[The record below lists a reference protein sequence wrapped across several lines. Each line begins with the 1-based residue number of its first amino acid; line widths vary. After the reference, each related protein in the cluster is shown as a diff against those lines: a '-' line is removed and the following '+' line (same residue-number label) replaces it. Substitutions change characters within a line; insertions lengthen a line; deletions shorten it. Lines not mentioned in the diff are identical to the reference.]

1 MTKHTHHLLV
11 ATLGIATG
19 AALAI
24 ARADNAT
31 VLAAAPAID
40 LDVPTGVPTKLCAA
54 LLPVAA
60 AKPQRFQRTFF
71 DDFDALDLAWGR
83 WTPHYDGGY
92 DWMVK
97 RTLVANK
104 EQQLYVD
111 PGYQGTATKPLSLN
125 PFVLKDGKLDIVA
138 DRAPPALRP
147 SLYGYEFT
155 SGLLTSRKSLVQQ
168 YGFFEMRARIPAG
181 RALWPAFWLLAED
194 RSWPP
199 EIDVLEVVGQK
210 PDQMVQTTHWKDPVT
225 GLHQVSGCRTTL
237 ITASTGYHQYGVMW
251 DATRITYYIDRVPV
265 TEIATPPGLDKK
277 MYMLLNLAVGGVMVG
292 VADARTP
299 VPAVFSIDWVAAYEK
314 TQ

>member
-1 MTKHTHHLLV
+1 MTKLTHALP
-11 ATLGIATG
+11 A
-19 AALAI
+19 AALA
-24 ARADNAT
+24 
-31 VLAAAPAID
+31 VAAGAACAAGEAASTID
-40 LDVPTGVPTKLCAA
+40 LDVPTGVPPKLCAA

-60 AKPQRFQRTFF
+60 ASPRRFQRTFF
-71 DDFDALDLAWGR
+71 DDFDALDLAWRR
-83 WTPHYDGGY
+83 WTPHFDGSY

-97 RTLVANK
+97 RTLVGNK

-111 PGYQGTATKPLSLN
+111 PGYKGSSTKPLGLN

-138 DRAPPALRP
+138 DRTPPALRA

-155 SGLLTSRKSLVQQ
+155 SGLLTSRQSLVQQ
-168 YGFFEMRARIPAG
+168 YGFFEMRAKVPAG

-199 EIDVLEVVGQK
+199 EIDVLEVVGQQ
-210 PDQMVQTTHWKDPVT
+210 PDQMVQTTHWKDPAT
-225 GLHQVSGCRTTL
+225 GLHQVSGCRTPL

-251 DATRITYYIDRVPV
+251 DARRITYYIDRVPV
-265 TEIATPPGLDKK
+265 TEIATPPGLDKR

-299 VPAVFSIDWVAAYEK
+299 VPAVFSIDWVAAYE
-314 TQ
+314 QSQ